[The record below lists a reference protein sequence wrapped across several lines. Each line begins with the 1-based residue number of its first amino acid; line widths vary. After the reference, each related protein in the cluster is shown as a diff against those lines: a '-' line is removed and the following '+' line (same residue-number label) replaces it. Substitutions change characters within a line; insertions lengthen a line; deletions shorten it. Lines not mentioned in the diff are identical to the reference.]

1 MVELDPVWKVLLRDV
16 NVWGIFISIML
27 QDGPFLSLRM
37 HIITNYH
44 VTSYSMLFFTCKNI
58 LICTL
63 LIYRLV
69 VIVHETVRRRRE
81 LLKTPQPSEPPPT
94 PPPEKDEV
102 FEDIDEQQSNSD
114 SDGRHGDKKNGVAS
128 SEPSTPMIDEQSI
141 ESLTLCLPSFYRS
154 ASFYVVLRNF

>member
-16 NVWGIFISIML
+16 NVWGIFISILL

-63 LIYRLV
+63 LIYRLI

-94 PPPEKDEV
+94 PPEDKDEV
-102 FEDIDEQQSNSD
+102 FEVIDEEKSKPDNQP
-114 SDGRHGDKKNGVAS
+114 DGDDKSRGDAES
-128 SEPSTPMIDEQSI
+128 PTPMIDEQSI
-141 ESLTLCLPSFYRS
+141 EG
-154 ASFYVVLRNF
+154 